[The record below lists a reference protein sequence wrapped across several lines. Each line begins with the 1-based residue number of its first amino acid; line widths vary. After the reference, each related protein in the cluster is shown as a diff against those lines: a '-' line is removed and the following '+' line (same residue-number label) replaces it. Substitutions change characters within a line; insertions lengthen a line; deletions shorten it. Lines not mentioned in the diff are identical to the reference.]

1 MENLEIY
8 NKVREVPETAKKPI
22 TGGRLKGMT
31 DINPMWRIKVLTE
44 HFGVC
49 GIGWYYEVVD
59 KRIDTVEGAKEMIAT
74 IQINLYVKI
83 DGEWSKPI
91 MGIGGSMVASMERN
105 GLYVDDEV
113 WKKAQTDALSVACK
127 NLGIGADVYWNS
139 DNDKYVDQGRDNF
152 NASNSKASTY
162 QRKPSAAKNRP
173 SMLDEPIDPKA
184 KEIQAK
190 ISEYASAHGMT
201 TEEICN
207 DYKVG
212 LHTPAERLEEV
223 YKDLTSASTSDS
235 NGEQMPDFAAI
246 DEPLPFGND

>member
-44 HFGVC
+44 QFGVC

-59 KRIDTVEGAKEMIAT
+59 KRIDTVEGVKEMIAT

-139 DNDKYVDQGRDNF
+139 DNDKYVDQGKENF
-152 NASNSKASTY
+152 NASNSKESTY
-162 QRKPSAAKNRP
+162 QRKASTAKTNA
-173 SMLDEPIDPKA
+173 SMLKELDPKA
-184 KEIQAK
+184 KEWQDK
-190 ISEYASAHGMT
+190 ISEYADAHGMT
-201 TEEICN
+201 TAEICK
-207 DYKVG
+207 DYNVG
-212 LHTPAERLEEV
+212 LHSSAERLEEV
-223 YKDLTSASTSDS
+223 YKDLTSTDY
-235 NGEQMPDFAAI
+235 AAL
-246 DEPLPFGND
+246 DEDEGPFK

>member
-44 HFGVC
+44 QFGVC

-59 KRIDTVEGAKEMIAT
+59 KRIDTVEGVKEVIAT

-152 NASNSKASTY
+152 NASNSKASTS
-162 QRKPSAAKNRP
+162 QRKPSTKPQQP
-173 SMLDEPIDPKA
+173 SMLTPEPSTIDPEA
-184 KEIQAK
+184 KGWQDK
-190 ISEYASAHGMT
+190 ISEFAKTHNMT
-201 TEEICN
+201 TEEICK

-212 LHTPAERLEEV
+212 LHTPAERLKEV
-223 YKDLTSASTSDS
+223 YEDLTRFESLD
-235 NGEQMPDFAAI
+235 D
-246 DEPLPFGND
+246 DEEGPFK

>member
-8 NKVREVPETAKKPI
+8 NRVREVPETAKKPI

-44 HFGVC
+44 QFGVC

-139 DNDKYVDQGRDNF
+139 DNDKYVDQGRENF

-162 QRKPSAAKNRP
+162 QRKPSTNKNNA
-173 SMLDEPIDPKA
+173 SMLTPEPSTIDPEA
-184 KEIQAK
+184 KEWQDK
-190 ISEYASAHGMT
+190 ISEFAKTHSMT
-201 TEEICN
+201 TEEICK

-212 LHTPAERLEEV
+212 LHTPAERLKEV
-223 YKDLTSASTSDS
+223 YEDLTRFESLD
-235 NGEQMPDFAAI
+235 D
-246 DEPLPFGND
+246 DEEGPFK